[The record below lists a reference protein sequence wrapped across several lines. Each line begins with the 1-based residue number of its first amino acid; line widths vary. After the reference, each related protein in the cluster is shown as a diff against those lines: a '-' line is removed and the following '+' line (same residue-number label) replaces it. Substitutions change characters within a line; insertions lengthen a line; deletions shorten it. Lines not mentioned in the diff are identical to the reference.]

1 MKNIFSVIICML
13 SVVCSILV
21 RAQSVNPM
29 DTIAPKDSTVD
40 VIGWFAKNDTADY
53 LIRESIW
60 KISPND
66 TVMSA
71 SASTK
76 VRIIVTDS
84 TSKGFKMDYTIL
96 EMRGDTFDVSPIGK
110 VQRALT
116 ESWGKKIAGTTV
128 HFETDEYGK
137 ITKITNLGEIK
148 KQAKSLYKDIIN
160 EVLGLEDIKQIKE
173 TGLEIKDLMDKDD
186 IDEMVE
192 GFVEELKLLFRYHGL
207 SMNIGEYSEHE
218 DATESSFATDIY
230 TEVSLD
236 KDDGTYTVTSQTTA
250 TIPNSQVKEMLM
262 DKVKDIAGEDI
273 VEKNS
278 GALDDIFKSDATTE
292 NVLSIIYHPVGWPLK
307 VVKQSS
313 FKMEDVQK
321 AEQTVIYLE

>member
-13 SVVCSILV
+13 SVVCSMLV

-96 EMRGDTFDVSPIGK
+96 EMREDTFDVSPIGK

-116 ESWGKKIAGTTV
+116 ERWGKKIAGTTV

-192 GFVEELKLLFRYHGL
+192 GFVEELKLLFEYHGQ
-207 SMNIGEYSEHE
+207 SMNIGEYSGHE
-218 DATESSFATDIY
+218 DATENSYATDAY
-230 TEVSLD
+230 VKVSLD
-236 KDDGTYTVTSQTTA
+236 QDDGTYAITSQTTA
-250 TIPNSQVKEMLM
+250 TIPSGQVKDVLLDMA
-262 DKVKDIAGEDI
+262 KDLVGEDV

-278 GALDDIFKSDATTE
+278 GTLDDIFKSDATSEYILT
-292 NVLSIIYHPVGWPLK
+292 IKYHHVGWPLK
-307 VVKQSS
+307 VIKQSS
-313 FKMEDVQK
+313 FKIENIQK
-321 AEQTVIYLE
+321 TEQTVIYLD